1 MRMKHIKRLFIILV
15 SVAVFLTCE
24 TDPLTGKTTMA
35 LVSDSELFKAAFS
48 QYDEFLKENIVV
60 DETFT
65 EANLKIRRNEAK
77 KQLDEAQKKQNQDEE
92 TKETIKNLQYAI
104 KNLEGAITVASKPE
118 DLANVKKQAEMV
130 KRLGEDIKNAAKRWY
145 AYIGEPNYLNDY
157 KWEYNLVFDKQVN
170 AWCMPGGKIVVYT
183 GILDVTENEDAL
195 ATVMG
200 HEVAHALLNHGRQR
214 VSAAYLQQLGL
225 AAASLT
231 ASAMGADNQTSS
243 LLLTALG
250 VGSTLFGTL
259 PFSRENE
266 SEADHYGLILMAIAG
281 FDPEASVPFWRRMD
295 ALSGGTIEFLST
307 HPSSKTRA
315 NDLKNKSIPEA
326 QRKAAKLHLDVAALK
341 KEAILNAKETAAEV
355 NNR

>member
-1 MRMKHIKRLFIILV
+1 MRMKQIKRLFIVLV
-15 SVAVFLTCE
+15 SAVVFLTCE

-35 LVSDSELFKAAFS
+35 LVSDRELFVAAFS

-65 EANLKIRRNEAK
+65 ATNLTYRLTVATN
-77 KQLDEAQKKQNQDEE
+77 QLTVAQNKQNQDEE
-92 TKETIKNLQYAI
+92 TKETINNLKYAI
-104 KNLEGAITVASKPE
+104 KNLEKAIAVAKVNDE
-118 DLANVKKQAEMV
+118 RDKVLAQAAMV
-130 KRLGEDIKNAAKRWY
+130 KRLGDNIRDAAKRWY
-145 AYIGEPNYLNDY
+145 SYIGEPDYLKDY
-157 KWEYNLVFDKQVN
+157 KWEYNLVFDSQIN

-183 GILDVTENEDAL
+183 GILPVTGNEDAL

-231 ASAMGADNQTSS
+231 ASAMGADNTTSS

-281 FDPEASVPFWRRMD
+281 FDPEASVPFWERMD
-295 ALSGGTIEFLST
+295 ELSGASIEFLST

-315 NDLKNKSIPEA
+315 NDLKNYSIPEA
-326 QRKAAKLHLDVAALK
+326 KRKAARLHLTT
-341 KEAILNAKETAAEV
+341 LNKETILSAKKIAAEV